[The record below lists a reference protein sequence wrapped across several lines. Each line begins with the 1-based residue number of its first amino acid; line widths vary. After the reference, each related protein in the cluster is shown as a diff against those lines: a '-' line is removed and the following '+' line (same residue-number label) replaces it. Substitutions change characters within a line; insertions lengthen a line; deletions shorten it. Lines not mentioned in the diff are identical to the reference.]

1 MKPLQIFLLALLLA
15 ATSGTGLSAKEQLTN
30 VRVYAYEYQD
40 YYALPDTEQW
50 RKVKSVKIV
59 GQNKAGST
67 QVSQTGPAGRLEAT
81 LFHISVPSTY
91 WITVVWDDGTNT
103 YQTHTSTPQ
112 SEMVHHIYSP

>member
-1 MKPLQIFLLALLLA
+1 MSQLKFFLLVALLA
-15 ATSGTGLSAKEQLTN
+15 AATGSSLTAKEQLTN
-30 VRVYAYEYQD
+30 VRVYAYEYRD

-67 QVSQTGPAGRLEAT
+67 QTAQSGPAGRLEAT

-91 WITVVWDDGTNT
+91 WITVVWDDGTST
-103 YQTHTSTPQ
+103 YQTHTSAAQ